1 MTRSDQPNLPPVDLS
16 DLENFGREPETESED
31 ESSGSESGFEFES
44 GDEISEDIF
53 QHYVDEQDHDDL
65 VQENEDIR
73 RQYAAIAADAEAIE
87 KEKQE
92 LKQAIKRKLQEREEF
107 TKIKRLR
114 VAITDAYEAMGI
126 AVPLV
131 EGGATGSG
139 RAASEEA
146 IAAMSNFEVA
156 ADEARRCLDDLT
168 LFQDQMGDD

>member
-1 MTRSDQPNLPPVDLS
+1 MTLDDQPGLDPVDLS

-53 QHYVDEQDHDDL
+53 QHYVDEQNHDDL
-65 VQENEDIR
+65 VKENEAVQ
-73 RQYAAIAADAEAIE
+73 RQYATIAADAEAIE

-107 TKIKRLR
+107 IKIKRLR
-114 VAITDAYEAMGI
+114 VAITDAYEAMGV

-131 EGGATGSG
+131 EGGATGSD
-139 RAASEEA
+139 RAASEEVV
-146 IAAMSNFEVA
+146 AAMSNFEVA

-168 LFQDQMGDD
+168 LFQDQMDDN